1 MRKARK
7 TLDKV
12 KEQLPP
18 APIREENITDTL
30 RENYMPYSMSVIVSR
45 AIPEIDGFKPAHRKL
60 LYTMYQMGLLEG
72 ARTKSANVV
81 GATMKLNPHGD
92 AAIYETMVRLTRG
105 NGALLHPF
113 VDSKGSFGR
122 KYSKMAYAA
131 ARYTEVKLDPI
142 CNEIFTG
149 IKADAVDMVDNYDGQ
164 LKEPVLLPTRFPNIL
179 VSPNTGIAV
188 GLASSICSFNLREVC
203 ETAIAL
209 IRDSNADIFETL
221 KAPDFSTGGELLY
234 DRAVMEEIYRS
245 GRGSVKLRAKWRY
258 LKDDACIEIYEIPY
272 STDVETIQEAI
283 FKLVKDGKYKEI
295 SDVRD
300 ETDKEGLKLVIDLK
314 YKTIDPERVMAR
326 LMKDT
331 PLMTT
336 FPCNFNVL
344 VGGTPRL
351 MGVREILEEWH
362 AFRRECLKRE
372 IFHELSQKRDRL
384 HLLLGLAKI
393 LLDIDRAI
401 AIIRH
406 TAEESRVIPNL
417 MEGFDID
424 RIQAEYIAE
433 IRLRHLNREYILKRT
448 AETEELEKS
457 IADLEAI
464 LKSANRQDKLIIRQL
479 EEISKKYGIDRKTE
493 VLYDFDESAELAP
506 EPEKEEFFHVAMTR
520 EGYFKKIPLQSIR
533 VADEQKLKDGDKIE
547 FSEQVSTFAEL
558 LFFTDRAQVYK
569 ARLADFESTKASAL
583 GDYIPA
589 KLAFDEGEKVLWFL
603 PVMEFTGQIFIAYEN
618 GKCVRFPLEVYR
630 TKGKRKK
637 LSPAFSD
644 LSPAV
649 GFCHLKSGE
658 VRDVFLQTYNG
669 KSALFKSALVS
680 EKATRTSSGIQAM
693 TLKRGDRVRQMI
705 AVEPGDTSY
714 AKCRKIKL
722 PTPGVIFNPID
733 PEENQTKLEF

>member
-1 MRKARK
+1 MKKARK
-7 TLDKV
+7 TLEKQ
-12 KEQLPP
+12 KTALPP

-60 LYTMYQMGLLEG
+60 LYTMYLMGLLDS

-131 ARYTEVKLDPI
+131 SRYTEVKLDPI
-142 CNEIFTG
+142 CNEIFSG

-203 ETAIAL
+203 DTTIAL
-209 IRDSNADIFETL
+209 IRDPNANLFETL
-221 KAPDFSTGGELLY
+221 KAPDFSTGGELIY
-234 DRAVMEEIYRS
+234 DHAVMEEIYRT
-245 GRGSVKLRAKWRY
+245 GRGSVKLRSKWRY

-283 FKLVKDGKYKEI
+283 IKLVKDGKYKEI

-300 ETDKEGLKLVIDLK
+300 ETDLSGLKLVIDLK
-314 YKTIDPERVMAR
+314 HKTTDPARVMAR

-331 PLMTT
+331 PLQTT

-344 VGGTPRL
+344 IGGSPQL
-351 MGVREILEEWH
+351 LGVREILEEWH

-372 IFHELSQKRDRL
+372 LFHELSQKRDRL
-384 HLLLGLAKI
+384 HLLQGLAKI

-406 TAEESRVIPNL
+406 TAEESLVIPNL

-448 AETEELEKS
+448 AETEDLEKA

-464 LKSANRQDKLIIRQL
+464 LNSSRRQDTLIIKQL

-493 VLYDFDESAELAP
+493 ILYDVDDSIDLTQ
-506 EPEKEEFFHVAMTR
+506 EPEKEEFFHVTMT
-520 EGYFKKIPLQSIR
+520 EQGYFKKIPRLSIR
-533 VADEQKLKDGDKIE
+533 AADEQKLKDGDAVA
-547 FSEQVSTFAEL
+547 FSAEVSTFAEL

-569 ARLADFESTKASAL
+569 ARLGDFDATKASAL
-583 GDYIPA
+583 GDYIPG
-589 KLAFDEGEKVLWFL
+589 KLGFDEGEKVAWFL
-603 PVMEFTGQIFIAYEN
+603 PVKEFTGQIFIAFEN
-618 GKCVRFPLEVYR
+618 GKCVRFPLAVYQ
-630 TKGKRKK
+630 TKSNRKK

-644 LSPAV
+644 ASPAV
-649 GFCHLKSGE
+649 GFCHLQSGE

-680 EKATRTSSGIQAM
+680 EKATRTSAGIQAM
-693 TLKRGDRVRQMI
+693 AMKRGDRVRLMV
-705 AVEPGDTSY
+705 AVEPGDTTY

-733 PEENQTKLEF
+733 PVENQTKLEF

>member
-1 MRKARK
+1 
-7 TLDKV
+7 
-12 KEQLPP
+12 
-18 APIREENITDTL
+18 
-30 RENYMPYSMSVIVSR
+30 
-45 AIPEIDGFKPAHRKL
+45 
-60 LYTMYQMGLLEG
+60 
-72 ARTKSANVV
+72 
-81 GATMKLNPHGD
+81 
-92 AAIYETMVRLTRG
+92 
-105 NGALLHPF
+105 
-113 VDSKGSFGR
+113 
-122 KYSKMAYAA
+122 
-131 ARYTEVKLDPI
+131 
-142 CNEIFTG
+142 
-149 IKADAVDMVDNYDGQ
+149 
-164 LKEPVLLPTRFPNIL
+164 
-179 VSPNTGIAV
+179 
-188 GLASSICSFNLREVC
+188 
-203 ETAIAL
+203 
-209 IRDSNADIFETL
+209 
-221 KAPDFSTGGELLY
+221 
-234 DRAVMEEIYRS
+234 
-245 GRGSVKLRAKWRY
+245 
-258 LKDDACIEIYEIPY
+258 
-272 STDVETIQEAI
+272 
-283 FKLVKDGKYKEI
+283 
-295 SDVRD
+295 
-300 ETDKEGLKLVIDLK
+300 
-314 YKTIDPERVMAR
+314 
-326 LMKDT
+326 
-331 PLMTT
+331 MTT

-714 AKCRKIKL
+714 VKCRKIKL

>member
-1 MRKARK
+1 MKKARRTIEK
-7 TLDKV
+7 EKV
-12 KEQLPP
+12 ILPP
-18 APIREENITDTL
+18 APIREEAITDTL

-60 LYTMYQMGLLEG
+60 LYTMYLMGLLEG

-131 ARYTEVKLDPI
+131 SRYTEVKLDPI

-164 LKEPVLLPTRFPNIL
+164 MKEPALLPTRFPNIL

-209 IRDSNADIFETL
+209 IRDPNADIFETL
-221 KAPDFSTGGELLY
+221 KAPDFSTGGELIY
-234 DRAVMEEIYRS
+234 ERAVLEEIYRT
-245 GRGSVKLRAKWRY
+245 GRGSVKLRSKWRY
-258 LKDDACIEIYEIPY
+258 RKEDACIEIYEIPY
-272 STDVETIQEAI
+272 STDVETIQDAI
-283 FKLVKDGKYKEI
+283 IKLVKDGKYKEI

-300 ETDKEGLKLVIDLK
+300 ETDLSGLKLVIDLK
-314 YKTIDPERVMAR
+314 YKTTDPVRTMAR

-331 PLMTT
+331 PLQTT

-344 VGGTPRL
+344 IGGTPRL
-351 MGVREILEEWH
+351 LGVREILEEWH

-372 IFHELSQKRDRL
+372 IFHDLSQKRDRL
-384 HLLLGLAKI
+384 HLLQGLAKI

-406 TAEESRVIPNL
+406 TAEESQVIPNL

-424 RIQAEYIAE
+424 RVQAEYIAE

-448 AETEELEKS
+448 AETEDLEKT

-464 LKSANRQDKLIIRQL
+464 LNSARRQDTLIIKQL
-479 EEISKKYGIDRKTE
+479 TEIANKYGIDRKTE
-493 VLYDFDESAELAP
+493 ILYDAADAVDLSP
-506 EPEKEEFFHVAMTR
+506 EPEKEEIFHVAMSR
-520 EGYFKKIPLQSIR
+520 EGYFKKISRLSIR
-533 VADEQKLKDGDKIE
+533 ANDDQKLKDGDEIV
-547 FSEQVSTFAEL
+547 FSGEVSSFAEL

-569 ARLADFESTKASAL
+569 ARLSDFESTKASAL
-583 GDYIPA
+583 GDFIPA
-589 KLAFDEGEKVLWFL
+589 KLSFDEGEKVLWFL
-603 PVMEFTGQIFIAYEN
+603 PVLDFSGQIFIAFEN

-630 TKGKRKK
+630 TKSNRKK

-644 LSPAV
+644 ASPAV
-649 GFCHLKSGE
+649 GFFHLKSGE

-680 EKATRTSSGIQAM
+680 EKATRTSAGIQAM
-693 TLKRGDRVRQMI
+693 ALKRGDRVRTVLS
-705 AVEPGDTSY
+705 VEPGNAAY

>member
-7 TLDKV
+7 TLEKEKV
-12 KEQLPP
+12 ILPP

-60 LYTMYQMGLLEG
+60 LYTMYQMGLIDG

-92 AAIYETMVRLTRG
+92 AAIYETLVRLTRG

-122 KYSKMAYAA
+122 KFSKMAYAA
-131 ARYTEVKLDPI
+131 SRYTEVKLDPI

-203 ETAIAL
+203 DTAIAL
-209 IRDSNADIFETL
+209 IENPDANLFETL

-234 DRAVMEEIYRS
+234 EPEVLEEIYRT
-245 GRGSVKLRAKWRY
+245 GRGSVKLRSKWRY
-258 LKDDACIEIYEIPY
+258 RKDDACIEIYEIPY

-283 FKLVKDGKYKEI
+283 IKLVKDGKYKEI

-300 ETDKEGLKLVIDLK
+300 ETDLSGLKLVIDLK
-314 YKTIDPERVMAR
+314 HKSTDAERVMAR

-331 PLMTT
+331 PLQTT

-344 VGGTPRL
+344 IGGTPRL
-351 MGVREILEEWH
+351 LGVREILEEWH

-372 IFHELSQKRDRL
+372 VFHDLSQKRDRL
-384 HLLLGLAKI
+384 HLLQGLAKI

-406 TAEESRVIPNL
+406 TAEESQVIPNL

-424 RIQAEYIAE
+424 RVQAEYIAE

-448 AETEELEKS
+448 AETEELEKT

-464 LKSANRQDKLIIRQL
+464 LKSSRRQDTLIIKQL
-479 EEISKKYGIDRKTE
+479 KEIREKYGIDRKTE
-493 VLYDFDESAELAP
+493 ILYDVPKLEDLAQ
-506 EPEKEEFFHVAMTR
+506 EPAREEFYHVTLTQ
-520 EGYFKKIPLQSIR
+520 EGYFKKISLLSIR
-533 VADEQKLKDGDKIE
+533 ASDEQKLKEGDSVV
-547 FSEQVSTFAEL
+547 FSEKLSTFTEL
-558 LFFTDRAQVYK
+558 VFFTDRAQVYK
-569 ARLADFESTKASAL
+569 AFLSDFDTTKASAL

-589 KLAFDEGEKVLWFL
+589 KLGFDEGEKVLWFL
-603 PVMEFTGQIFIAYEN
+603 PVKEFVGQIFIAFEN
-618 GKCVRFPLEVYR
+618 GKCVRFPLETYQ
-630 TKGKRKK
+630 TKSKRRK
-637 LSPAFSD
+637 LSPAFAD
-644 LSPAV
+644 ASPAV
-649 GFCHLKSGE
+649 GFCHLQSGE
-658 VRDVFLQTYNG
+658 VRDIFLQTYNG
-669 KSALFKSALVS
+669 KSALFKSSLVS
-680 EKATRTSSGIQAM
+680 EKATRTSAGVQAI
-693 TLKRGDRVRQMI
+693 TLKRGDRVRLMV
-705 AVEPGDTSY
+705 AVEAGDTSY
-714 AKCRKIKL
+714 TKCRKIKL